1 MLKETEIRR
10 LKMDL
15 NEIALAMID
24 YYAGDAKRI
33 NHFLK
38 VHAFAKIIAKAE
50 GVPRCLTELIEAT
63 AYLHD
68 IGIKVSEE
76 KYNSASGYYQQI
88 EGPPEAK
95 KMLEDMGVDKQI
107 IDRICFVIAHH
118 HNYAKI
124 DGIDYQII
132 IEADF
137 IVNMYEENGSRD
149 TIKSV
154 GEKIFK
160 TKTGLEILRKLYLED
175 EN

>member
-1 MLKETEIRR
+1 
-10 LKMDL
+10 
-15 NEIALAMID
+15 MID
-24 YYAGDAKRI
+24 YYEGDARRI

-38 VHAFAKIIAKAE
+38 VHAFAAIIARAE
-50 GVPRCLTELIEAT
+50 GVPEDITELIEAT

-76 KYNSASGYYQQI
+76 KHNSASGYYQQI
-88 EGPPEAK
+88 EGPPVAR
-95 KMLEDMGVDKQI
+95 KMLEGMGVDNAL
-107 IDRICFVIAHH
+107 IDRICYIIAHH

-137 IVNMYEENGSRD
+137 IVNMYEDNGSQD

-160 TKTGLEILRKLYLED
+160 TKTGLEILRKLYLGD
-175 EN
+175 ES